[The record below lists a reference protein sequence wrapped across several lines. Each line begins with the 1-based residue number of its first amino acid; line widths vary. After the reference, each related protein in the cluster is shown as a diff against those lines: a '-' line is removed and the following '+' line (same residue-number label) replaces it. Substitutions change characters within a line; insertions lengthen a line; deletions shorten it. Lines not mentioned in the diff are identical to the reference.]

1 MLCEALATDTGQ
13 DKKDVHAYFST
24 CFLSEPIT
32 LVNAAGEI
40 VAEQVVV
47 RSTTGL
53 SAEEFREYV
62 DRCAVCAADHIVGG
76 YGARGR
82 GRSAL
87 APWKVHVC
95 DRCHM
100 EIHAHI
106 LAIDG
111 RPGQWCFRRAT

>member
-1 MLCEALATDTGQ
+1 MSIDYSVLAHAKPRPAALDRVARAKGWKRRDARESETVRRRSGGRCEVVFSSGRMAGPRCVRRA
-13 DKKDVHAYFST
+13 VH
-24 CFLSEPIT
+24 
-32 LVNAAGEI
+32 VH
-40 VAEQVVV
+40 
-47 RSTTGL
+47 
-53 SAEEFREYV
+53 
-62 DRCAVCAADHIVGG
+62 HIVGG
-76 YGARGR
+76 HGARGR

-111 RPGQWCFRRAT
+111 RPGQWRFRRAT